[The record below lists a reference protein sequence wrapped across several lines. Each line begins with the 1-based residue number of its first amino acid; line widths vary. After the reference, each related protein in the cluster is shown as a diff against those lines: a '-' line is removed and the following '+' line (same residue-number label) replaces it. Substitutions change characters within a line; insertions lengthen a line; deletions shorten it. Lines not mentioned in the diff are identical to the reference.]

1 MTGREKVARDRKARP
16 EARPLRLF
24 VAVDVPEVLRQALA
38 GAVENLHGA
47 LPGARWVRPEGW
59 HVTLKFL
66 GSVYPRLRGWVEE
79 QVAEAARGVQP
90 FESRLTELGAFPS
103 PRRARVLWA
112 GLDDPQAR
120 LVGLADA
127 LDRLMER
134 EFPAE
139 KRPFSAHLTVARFR
153 EQASLD
159 EEALGIDVASEPFP
173 VEALTLYRSH
183 LQRPAARYEALRSFP
198 LGQRGG

>member
-1 MTGREKVARDRKARP
+1 MGATGGLAKDGDERKRNEKTRAEDAGTSSAGRKVRMCPPLPVTMVA
-16 EARPLRLF
+16 
-24 VAVDVPEVLRQALA
+24 
-38 GAVENLHGA
+38 
-47 LPGARWVRPEGW
+47 
-59 HVTLKFL
+59 
-66 GSVYPRLRGWVEE
+66 
-79 QVAEAARGVQP
+79 
-90 FESRLTELGAFPS
+90 RLTELGAFPS

-120 LVGLADA
+120 LVGLAGA